1 MPKVHLIEGP
11 VGAGKSTFAKSIALR
26 TGGIHVPLDEWFVKL
41 FSPDR
46 PAADFVPW
54 YVERKKRLHE
64 LIWSHAREIVASG
77 KDAILE
83 LGLIQRQSRV
93 AFCRRVVD
101 DGFDLA
107 VHVLDAPREV
117 RRLRVQRRNAERG
130 PTFSMIVSDAVF
142 EMASD
147 LWEPPDA
154 IERGT
159 FAIELVAGDPQE

>member
-11 VGAGKSTFAKSIALR
+11 VGAGKSTFAKSMVLR
-26 TGGIHVPLDEWFVKL
+26 SGGIHVPLDEWFAKL

-46 PAADFVPW
+46 PTTDFVSW
-54 YVERKKRLHE
+54 YIERKKRLHE
-64 LIWSHAREIVASG
+64 LIWSHARNIVASG

-93 AFCRRVVD
+93 AFYQQVID
-101 DGFDLA
+101 EGIDLA

-130 PTFSMIVSDAVF
+130 PTFSMIVPDTVF
-142 EMASD
+142 EAASD
-147 LWEPPDA
+147 MWEPPD
-154 IERGT
+154 E
-159 FAIELVAGDPQE
+159 IELSTFSIEFLGNNQQE